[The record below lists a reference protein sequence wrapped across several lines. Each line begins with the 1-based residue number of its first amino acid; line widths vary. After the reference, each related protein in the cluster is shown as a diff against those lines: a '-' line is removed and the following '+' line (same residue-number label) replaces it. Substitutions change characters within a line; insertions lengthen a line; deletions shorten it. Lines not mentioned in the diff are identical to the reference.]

1 MWPRTRAGLLQSH
14 LLGNDVAWLIVTGGS
29 GVTSGPLWGLTAQEA
44 RMRLRTVQKF
54 RDQELNPGLLRDR
67 QKY

>member
-1 MWPRTRAGLLQSH
+1 M
-14 LLGNDVAWLIVTGGS
+14 LILAGGS

-44 RMRLRTVQKF
+44 RMRLRRVQKF